1 MTLEQNILHGLRC
14 VDPKRPQ
21 INVEAFQEYARNLAE
36 VHPRATREMLRAA
49 EEIESLR
56 LAVSM
61 LSMERSYFLKERK
74 KANDKDF

>member
-56 LAVSM
+56 LAVS
-61 LSMERSYFLKERK
+61 LLTLERSYFAKQ
-74 KANDKDF
+74 KDAYK

>member
-36 VHPRATREMLRAA
+36 IHPRATREMLRAA

-56 LAVSM
+56 LA
-61 LSMERSYFLKERK
+61 LSLLKMENSVFLRERE
-74 KANDKDF
+74 ANK

>member
-1 MTLEQNILHGLRC
+1 MTLEENILHGLRC

-36 VHPRATREMLRAA
+36 IHPRATREMLRAA

-61 LSMERSYFLKERK
+61 LSMERSYFLKEREERK
-74 KANDKDF
+74 

>member
-1 MTLEQNILHGLRC
+1 MTLEENILHGLRC

-36 VHPRATREMLRAA
+36 IHPRATREMLRAA

-74 KANDKDF
+74 ESK